1 MSKDLIGYFSC
12 DPETGAP
19 VWDEGCVCGDNIFSV
34 EGTGTVGRPIKFAD
48 TPVSAEPVAHRLL
61 RRNGDGEWVHDAK
74 HWVNGWPPPELIRD
88 CWQTPE
94 LYRIEVAYAAP
105 VAAQPD
111 VTQQT
116 LDDVMAG
123 IPARDAEIAA
133 LRKEIE
139 TLKATI
145 GAEPVAVSKGWKLV
159 PIEPTDAML
168 LAGYSD
174 VHDTEIWWSLMLNAA
189 PAGPVA
195 TPAPA
200 FSVGVRGVGVID
212 DNPSALAVYFNAA
225 PNDDDI
231 RALHEIVSA
240 AQVATTSPALAQ
252 GEARMNKGITRGKDG
267 NLAQKDGPEVA
278 AQSSAPAIPP
288 EKPLPDLMMASYH
301 EAIGWNECRKA
312 MIAAQAQQPVS
323 GADQLRDAAQ
333 MIEPSGNSG
342 ELDEQEAFEAW
353 AFNDTP
359 NSANF
364 PTGRNSLGDYECP
377 ETDGAWHGWQARAA
391 LAQQD
396 AYRKLAGSVREPANG
411 NGWRVHWWNE
421 SMRLMLPEG
430 SRIHYHN
437 IFRNGTM
444 VITIKTDAARKEQA

>member
-1 MSKDLIGYFSC
+1 MSQEPLFWYRPRSDGVYEGPLHNGQIEDVRKAS
-12 DPETGAP
+12 GAWVP
-19 VWDEGCVCGDNIFSV
+19 L
-34 EGTGTVGRPIKFAD
+34 FAGAA
-48 TPVSAEPVAHRLL
+48 PVSAEPVA
-61 RRNGDGEWVHDAK
+61 V
-74 HWVNGWPPPELIRD
+74 P
-88 CWQTPE
+88 
-94 LYRIEVAYAAP
+94 
-105 VAAQPD
+105 
-111 VTQQT
+111 
-116 LDDVMAG
+116 
-123 IPARDAEIAA
+123 
-133 LRKEIE
+133 
-139 TLKATI
+139 
-145 GAEPVAVSKGWKLV
+145 KGWRLV
-159 PIEPTDAML
+159 PVSPTKEML
-168 LAGYSD
+168 LAGE
-174 VHDTEIWWSLMLNAA
+174 TEEYDAELWWSLMLDASPAA
-189 PAGPVA
+189 PVA

-200 FSVGVRGVGVID
+200 FSVGVRGVGIID

-267 NLAQKDGPEVA
+267 NLAQKDGREVA

-342 ELDEQEAFEAW
+342 ELPHVIREVVHKALVHLHDSGVDQESCDTALNWLSRSASPKVAGLDERELFSKACFYKTEGPPVGHMHGQDAAW
-353 AFNDTP
+353 WA
-359 NSANF
+359 
-364 PTGRNSLGDYECP
+364 
-377 ETDGAWHGWQARAA
+377 WQARAA

-437 IFRNGTM
+437 IFGNGTM